1 MRCPRIR
8 KSPDI
13 ALQDRV
19 HLVFVFAIRS
29 PSHRPVRRQGSADS
43 DRALERAACS
53 SAVSTAP
60 SRRRPSSPLRSPG
73 LRGRER
79 ESSRG
84 DPVSRRP
91 RLGRLRRAARIA
103 RSLAWRRRSDPQ
115 QAVEDLSEKSARR
128 LLATAE
134 SANRLRRRLL
144 QCRWSSS
151 PALARD
157 EAAPAAQM
165 QSSRVD
171 SARAFVFGVAPLAKT
186 SDYQLAAARRG
197 SHTCA
202 GPPLLLVARSRRH
215 PRRRPT
221 HALWIAGFARWMS
234 ASARRDRSVP
244 RASRRTSLAVGP
256 ANRRTSSSNR

>member
-1 MRCPRIR
+1 MQSRSDLSRAGPR
-8 KSPDI
+8 SG
-13 ALQDRV
+13 
-19 HLVFVFAIRS
+19 
-29 PSHRPVRRQGSADS
+29 GSATP
-43 DRALERAACS
+43 AAGLGM
-53 SAVSTAP
+53 
-60 SRRRPSSPLRSPG
+60 SPLRSPG

-84 DPVSRRP
+84 DQVSRRP

-157 EAAPAAQM
+157 EAAPAAQK
-165 QSSRVD
+165 QAHGRRARGLPLRRRQATATRGSSAGGPALDLAAVPA
-171 SARAFVFGVAPLAKT
+171 ARALSGGWK
-186 SDYQLAAARRG
+186 G
-197 SHTCA
+197 
-202 GPPLLLVARSRRH
+202 
-215 PRRRPT
+215 
-221 HALWIAGFARWMS
+221 
-234 ASARRDRSVP
+234 
-244 RASRRTSLAVGP
+244 
-256 ANRRTSSSNR
+256 

>member
-1 MRCPRIR
+1 MLVWRRGGALLPRASRRLHSPGAAEVFMPAWRGRGTRPSVSRGSGRGPGACSAR
-8 KSPDI
+8 KHRGS
-13 ALQDRV
+13 ANGCG
-19 HLVFVFAIRS
+19 RS
-29 PSHRPVRRQGSADS
+29 TRRPRSATHQSSTATPCRHRPRRNRHERREPTSAS
-43 DRALERAACS
+43 PERQSPAGHRAGRSQRRPNVARPRPPACS
-53 SAVSTAP
+53 SAASTP
-60 SRRRPSSPLRSPG
+60 SSRTCGWSPLRSPG

-157 EAAPAAQM
+157 EAAPAAQKR
-165 QSSRVD
+165 QRSSRC
-171 SARAFVFGVAPLAKT
+171 RL
-186 SDYQLAAARRG
+186 
-197 SHTCA
+197 
-202 GPPLLLVARSRRH
+202 
-215 PRRRPT
+215 
-221 HALWIAGFARWMS
+221 
-234 ASARRDRSVP
+234 
-244 RASRRTSLAVGP
+244 
-256 ANRRTSSSNR
+256 